1 MKIHYLQHVPFED
14 SASIESWAKSKGHS
28 LTATRLYQDEPLPQV
43 EDIDWL
49 FIMGGSMNI
58 YEESKYPWL
67 AQEKRFIEQAVK
79 HEKVILGICL
89 GAQLIADV
97 LGAKVFSNQYKEIG
111 WFPIE
116 LTSAAQTSP
125 IFNFLPQRLTVFH
138 WHGDTFELPSGA
150 THIAK
155 SEGCQNQAFVYG
167 ENIVALQFHM
177 ESTKNSVRAILEN
190 CADEIVEGKY
200 IQKPDQ
206 ILSQEGSFKEINHA
220 MHGVLDRLS
229 SKTFALID

>member
-1 MKIHYLQHVPFED
+1 MEIHYLQHVPFEGI
-14 SASIESWAKSKGHS
+14 ASIEHWAKSKGHS
-28 LTATRLYQDEPLPQV
+28 LSATRLYQNEPLPKV

-49 FIMGGSMNI
+49 LIMGGPMNI
-58 YEESKYPWL
+58 YEEIKYSWL

-97 LGAKVFSNQYKEIG
+97 LGAKVFSNKYKEIG

-125 IFNFLPQRLTVFH
+125 IFNFLPKRLSVFH

-150 THIAK
+150 IQIAK
-155 SEGCQNQAFVYG
+155 SDGCQNQAFIYNESIIG
-167 ENIVALQFHM
+167 LQFHL
-177 ESTKNSVRAILEN
+177 ESTKNSVQALLEN

-200 IQKPDQ
+200 IQKSDQ
-206 ILSQEGSFKEINHA
+206 LLSHEDSFKKINDA
-220 MHGVLDRLS
+220 MHGILDRLS
-229 SKTFALID
+229 SKTFA